1 METPSRKRKRQ
12 SNDNHENVEDDG
24 NFMDLFTNDDGALS
38 DTEIEHDDMNNE
50 DDSDDNVSEESDIES
65 DEDTNVRE
73 VRRKQKFY
81 NIEEIMDP
89 ENFHSLPDQQEETF
103 IWKSRD
109 KNDPATYEWKT
120 KVNHQGR
127 NHNAKVI
134 RNRPGPTRA
143 VKQCTSL
150 RELFDL

>member
-1 METPSRKRKRQ
+1 
-12 SNDNHENVEDDG
+12 
-24 NFMDLFTNDDGALS
+24 MDLFTNDDGALS
-38 DTEIEHDDMNNE
+38 DTEIEYDDMNNE

-109 KNDPATYEWKT
+109 KNDPATYE
-120 KVNHQGR
+120 
-127 NHNAKVI
+127 
-134 RNRPGPTRA
+134 
-143 VKQCTSL
+143 
-150 RELFDL
+150 